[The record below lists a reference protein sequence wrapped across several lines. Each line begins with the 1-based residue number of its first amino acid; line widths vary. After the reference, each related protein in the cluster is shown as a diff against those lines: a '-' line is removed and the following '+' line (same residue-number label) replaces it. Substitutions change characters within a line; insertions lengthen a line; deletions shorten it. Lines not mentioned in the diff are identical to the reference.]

1 MVTTVYH
8 GQYIWSLQFNMASIY
23 GHYSL
28 TCQYNGHYSLTW
40 PIHMVTTVLFTM
52 ASTYSRYSLLWLVHM
67 VTAVYHGWYILSPQ
81 FTITS
86 IYDIYNLPLP
96 VYMVTTVY
104 HGWYI

>member
-1 MVTTVYH
+1 
-8 GQYIWSLQFNMASIY
+8 
-23 GHYSL
+23 
-28 TCQYNGHYSLTW
+28 
-40 PIHMVTTVLFTM
+40 MVTTVLFTM